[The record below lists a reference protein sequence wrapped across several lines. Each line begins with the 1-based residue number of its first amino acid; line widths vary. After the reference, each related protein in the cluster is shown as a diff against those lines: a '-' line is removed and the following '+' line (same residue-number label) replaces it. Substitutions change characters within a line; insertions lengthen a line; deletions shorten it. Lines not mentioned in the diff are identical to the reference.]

1 MPHRRL
7 LHLLKRLKNERDP
20 QRREEIIALG
30 RKALLKWFLVGA
42 RNLLKRVIP
51 LNKRDQN
58 FVSKHREDFQIISN
72 AQASDEER
80 KKALLKRGGAGFL
93 GGTIIRHLQKW
104 EEKKKVEHED
114 LKIFPWEDSYIEENA
129 VKSHLW
135 WTRMSYL

>member
-1 MPHRRL
+1 MGAR
-7 LHLLKRLKNERDP
+7 HLLK
-20 QRREEIIALG
+20 G
-30 RKALLKWFLVGA
+30 
-42 RNLLKRVIP
+42 VIP

-93 GGTIIRHLQKW
+93 GGTIIHHLLKW
-104 EEKKKVEHED
+104 EDSKKKKKVEHED
-114 LKIFPWEDSYIEENA
+114 LKIFPWEDSYVEENA

-135 WTRMSYL
+135 WTRKSFL